1 MQSFLIVGGTKKER
15 KEKIEKLIE
24 KFQVKMVD
32 QIIIGQNQDQS
43 LGIEKIR
50 SLQHQLQFK
59 PYSSNYKIAVIVGAE
74 RLTIPAQNALL
85 KILEEPPQKTMIV
98 LSSQNSES
106 FLETI
111 LSRCQIIRL
120 ATFSQ
125 IEIDE
130 KVISSQ
136 LSLLKAILKAG
147 VGERMQIADKLAK
160 DKESALVFC
169 QAQLIIWRKKLL
181 QEKRKEKREE
191 ILKIIRQIKKTFN
204 YLQANVNPKLAL
216 ENLLQ
221 NYPFGN
227 T

>member
-136 LSLLKAILKAG
+136 LPLLKAILKAG

-221 NYPFGN
+221 NYPSGN